1 MSCRGLTVPVGACF
15 PRRMARRPKVGLIVP
30 VHHVAFAE
38 TLRAARAAERAGLDA
53 IWVPDHLINAS
64 APRAGV
70 LECWTV
76 LAALAA
82 VTQRVSIGPL
92 VLTTAFRWPPLLA
105 KQAATLDAI
114 APGRVVLGLGAGGF
128 TYDATSVA
136 LGFEK
141 LAPGER
147 VAHVEETIACVRA
160 LLADDPARFVGR
172 FAQASGARVWPRPA
186 KPIPLVLAASRPRML
201 ALAARAADGWNCPL
215 PQELPAGLA
224 ALARAGRARETLAVS
239 VFSIAVVAESD
250 DAARR
255 ALERAGRAAQL
266 FGDVESHHVFGG
278 PERARERLADLARR
292 GADEIVLD
300 VRGLPVEEA
309 IDLLAREVLPGLEV

>member
-1 MSCRGLTVPVGACF
+1 
-15 PRRMARRPKVGLIVP
+15 MARRPKLGLILP
-30 VHHVAFAE
+30 VHHVSFE
-38 TLRAARAAERAGLDA
+38 QTLRAARAAERAGFESLY
-53 IWVPDHLINAS
+53 VPDHLLNQG

-82 VTQRVSIGPL
+82 STERATLGPL
-92 VLTTAFRWPPLLA
+92 VLTTAFRWPQLLA

-114 APGRVVLGLGAGGF
+114 APGRLVLGLGAGGF
-128 TYDATSVA
+128 TYEATCA
-136 LGFEK
+136 QLGFPK

-160 LLADDPARFVGR
+160 LLADDPARYVGR
-172 FAQASGARVWPRPA
+172 FARAEGARIWPRPA
-186 KPIPLVLAASRPRML
+186 RPIPIVLAASRPRML

-215 PQELPAGLA
+215 PHELEAGLA

-239 VFSIAVVAESD
+239 VFSIAVIAESD

-266 FGDVESHHVFGG
+266 FGDVEAHHVFGG
-278 PERARERLADLARR
+278 PERAGERLAALARR
-292 GADEIVLD
+292 GADEVVLD
-300 VRGLPVEEA
+300 VRGLPPDEA
-309 IDLLAREVLPGLEV
+309 IDLFARKVLPGLEA